1 MMTGTALNVT
11 AFNASALNGTG
22 LNVTAQSGTGLTWNL
37 VTDLRQLL
45 QFPFMVNAFRA
56 GTIVAVIAGALGWFM
71 VLRRQS
77 FAGHTL
83 AVVSFPGAAGAILAG
98 MSAIAGYFAAA
109 VGAAL
114 VIAAVPRSAGGRAIS
129 SESAIVGTMQAFALA
144 CGALFV
150 SLYGGFLSG
159 LTNLLFGSFLGVS
172 SGQVL
177 VLLAVAAAAL
187 AVLALI
193 ARPLL
198 FATVD
203 PDVAAARGVPVR
215 LLGVI
220 FLVLLGCAAAEVSQ
234 ITGALLVF
242 ALLVMPA
249 ATAQQMTARPMTSFA
264 ITIVLGL
271 ATVWLG
277 LAAAYF
283 SVYPVGFFMTTF
295 GFAGYVVAAGGRTAL
310 TRSRRRPEA
319 TALAPRRAGR
329 PEPPGVSA

>member
-1 MMTGTALNVT
+1 MRRRGDVEHVMTGAIVT
-11 AFNASALNGTG
+11 GTS
-22 LNVTAQSGTGLTWNL
+22 LSWNI
-37 VTDLRQLL
+37 VADLRQLL
-45 QFPFMVNAFRA
+45 QFPFMVNALRA
-56 GTIVAVIAGALGWFM
+56 GTIVAVAAGALGWFM

-83 AVVSFPGAAGAILAG
+83 AIVSFPGAAGAILVG
-98 MSAIAGYFAAA
+98 VSAITGYFAAS

-114 VIAAVPRSAGGRAIS
+114 VIAALPRSIGGRPRSA
-129 SESAIVGTMQAFALA
+129 ESAIIGTVQAFALA

-150 SLYGGFLSG
+150 SLYGGFLNG
-159 LTNLLFGSFLGVS
+159 LTGLLFGSFLGIS
-172 SGQVL
+172 ASQVL
-177 VLLAVAAAAL
+177 ALLGVAAAAL

-193 ARPLL
+193 ARPLF

-215 LLGVI
+215 LLGVV

-249 ATAQQMTARPMTSFA
+249 ATAQQITARPVVSFA
-264 ITIVLGL
+264 LTVGLGL
-271 ATVWLG
+271 ITVWLG

-283 SVYPVGFFMTTF
+283 SVYPVGFFITTL
-295 GFAGYVVAAGGRTAL
+295 GFAGYVLAAAGRAL
-310 TRSRRRPEA
+310 LLWTRRPPA
-319 TALAPRRAGR
+319 AAVPA
-329 PEPPGVSA
+329 